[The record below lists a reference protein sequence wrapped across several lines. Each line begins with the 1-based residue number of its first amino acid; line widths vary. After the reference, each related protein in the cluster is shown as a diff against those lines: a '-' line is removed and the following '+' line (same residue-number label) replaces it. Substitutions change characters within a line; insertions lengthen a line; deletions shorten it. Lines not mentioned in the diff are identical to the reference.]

1 MRRRLQLTGSA
12 TTDLN
17 EEEPLVSGPLGGV
30 YEAKRHGVSRRPG
43 LQPARHS
50 TGHHSRPAGS
60 AGPRPK
66 KPVAFRE
73 VVYRSFNDRSEQRTN
88 ARNRYHLRDFDT
100 RVGTFEMAIPKL
112 PKGHAIE
119 RTPTP
124 RLRAWPK
131 RMRDFTHRTHDVAV
145 EGAQRVCA
153 AEVAAGTSG

>member
-1 MRRRLQLTGSA
+1 M
-12 TTDLN
+12 
-17 EEEPLVSGPLGGV
+17 
-30 YEAKRHGVSRRPG
+30 
-43 LQPARHS
+43 
-50 TGHHSRPAGS
+50 
-60 AGPRPK
+60 
-66 KPVAFRE
+66 
-73 VVYRSFNDRSEQRTN
+73 VYRSFNDRSEQRTN